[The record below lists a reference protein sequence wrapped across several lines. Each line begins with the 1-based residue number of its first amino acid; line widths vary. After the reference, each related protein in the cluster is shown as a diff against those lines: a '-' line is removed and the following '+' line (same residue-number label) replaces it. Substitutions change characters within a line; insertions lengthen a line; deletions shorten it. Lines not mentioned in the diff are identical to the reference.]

1 MNEEILQNMSRA
13 LTHLV
18 FRNGIVEKLHS
29 EGRCLDN
36 DTMKILNKD
45 INNRMYTYL
54 SACFGGD
61 EIELEKLDKTLNYL
75 AKYYGKDWD
84 KAEKMDILMDL

>member
-1 MNEEILQNMSRA
+1 
-13 LTHLV
+13 
-18 FRNGIVEKLHS
+18 
-29 EGRCLDN
+29 
-36 DTMKILNKD
+36 
-45 INNRMYTYL
+45 MYTYL

-84 KAEKMDILMDL
+84 KAEKMEILMDL